1 MKIGERILKLE
12 QRIRHLAMTDA
23 LTGLL
28 NRRAF
33 MERTEQEL
41 QRAHRENA
49 PFSLILADI
58 DYFKKINDR
67 YGHPEGDLVLQ
78 RFADILT
85 ELTRSYDKVARYG
98 GEEFIVCLPG
108 ANIPQS
114 RSVAERM
121 RKKVEE
127 MEIML
132 PDRSQSIQIT
142 ASFGTASFIPES
154 KEDLETLIK
163 WSDDALYR
171 AKKDGRNRVWVSGE

>member
-1 MKIGERILKLE
+1 M
-12 QRIRHLAMTDA
+12 
-23 LTGLL
+23 
-28 NRRAF
+28 
-33 MERTEQEL
+33 
-41 QRAHRENA
+41 
-49 PFSLILADI
+49 
-58 DYFKKINDR
+58 
-67 YGHPEGDLVLQ
+67 LQ

-85 ELTRSYDKVARYG
+85 ELTRTYDKVARYG

-108 ANIPQS
+108 ANIPRS
-114 RSVAERM
+114 RSAAERM

-132 PDRSQSIQIT
+132 PDRSLSIQIT

-163 WSDDALYR
+163 RADDALYR